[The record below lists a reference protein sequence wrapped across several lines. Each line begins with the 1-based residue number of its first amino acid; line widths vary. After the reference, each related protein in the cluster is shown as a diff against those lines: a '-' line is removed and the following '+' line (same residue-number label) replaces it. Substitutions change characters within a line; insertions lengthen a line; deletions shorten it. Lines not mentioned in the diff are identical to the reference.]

1 MNERLFNMLVALH
14 CENMNIMAAVLK
26 TQDVPDEY
34 IKDTLKNQDKAFRE
48 ACFGEGSD
56 DDDPTGIFE
65 HRAANLPG
73 AARSDKQN

>member
-26 TQDVPDEY
+26 TQDVPDKY
-34 IKDTLKNQDKAFRE
+34 IKDTLKNQDKAFRM

-56 DDDPTGIFE
+56 DDDPTDIFE
-65 HRAANLPG
+65 YRTADLSG
-73 AARSDKQN
+73 ADGSNK